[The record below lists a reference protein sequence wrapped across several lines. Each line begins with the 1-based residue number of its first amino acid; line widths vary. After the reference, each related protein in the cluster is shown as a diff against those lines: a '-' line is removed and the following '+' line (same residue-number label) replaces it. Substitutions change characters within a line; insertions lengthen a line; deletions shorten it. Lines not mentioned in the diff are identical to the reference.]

1 MAVPYKLNY
10 FEIETG
16 IDSTSTFIH
25 TGDLTATKV
34 KKYLATSNDIL
45 LGDGTTT
52 SLSGLQPAGNYITAL
67 TGEATAT
74 GPGSVAI
81 TLTNSAV
88 IGKVL
93 TGLSITG
100 SAILATDTI
109 LQAFG
114 KVQNQIN
121 NKQNTLTLT
130 TTGSSGS
137 RLMI

>member
-52 SLSGLQPAGNYITAL
+52 SLSGLQPTGNYITAL

-88 IGKVL
+88 IGKV
-93 TGLSITG
+93 
-100 SAILATDTI
+100 
-109 LQAFG
+109 
-114 KVQNQIN
+114 
-121 NKQNTLTLT
+121 
-130 TTGSSGS
+130 
-137 RLMI
+137 

>member
-52 SLSGLQPAGNYITAL
+52 SLSGLQPT
-67 TGEATAT
+67 
-74 GPGSVAI
+74 
-81 TLTNSAV
+81 
-88 IGKVL
+88 
-93 TGLSITG
+93 
-100 SAILATDTI
+100 
-109 LQAFG
+109 
-114 KVQNQIN
+114 
-121 NKQNTLTLT
+121 
-130 TTGSSGS
+130 
-137 RLMI
+137 